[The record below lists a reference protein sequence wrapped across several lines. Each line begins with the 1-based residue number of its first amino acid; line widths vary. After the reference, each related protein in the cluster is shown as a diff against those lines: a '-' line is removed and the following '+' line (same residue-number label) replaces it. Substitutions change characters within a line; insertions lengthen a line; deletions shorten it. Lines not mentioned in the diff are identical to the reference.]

1 MQAAYPEDGDPHPL
15 STLSRPPRLR
25 PTMARYHGA
34 SKGRRDSVVGW
45 SDGVGDAH
53 GTREPARDFT
63 ALATNLDRPSLRLR
77 VRVSTQSAGLD
88 NELARGA
95 SPMRSRELALRARQL
110 VEPKRRERLAS
121 ALESLCEHAQ
131 RAPSTTSIV
140 RLPRREITEAGGSLL
155 ALAQRLRDPR
165 PIYAAGAAMISVLLH
180 DGTGPAY
187 TAGAGPELRR
197 ELRAAA
203 AALDGAWSQRL
214 SEDRPTWPD

>member
-1 MQAAYPEDGDPHPL
+1 
-15 STLSRPPRLR
+15 
-25 PTMARYHGA
+25 MARYHGA

-45 SDGVGDAH
+45 SGGIGDAN

-77 VRVSTQSAGLD
+77 LRVSTQSTALD

-131 RAPSTTSIV
+131 RASSTTSIV
-140 RLPRREITEAGGSLL
+140 PLPRREITEAGASLL
-155 ALAQRLRDPR
+155 ALAQRLRDPA
-165 PIYAAGAAMISVLLH
+165 PIYAGGAAMISVLLR
-180 DGTGPAY
+180 DGTGTVY

-197 ELRAAA
+197 GLRAAA
-203 AALDGAWSQRL
+203 AALDGALPQRL

>member
-1 MQAAYPEDGDPHPL
+1 
-15 STLSRPPRLR
+15 
-25 PTMARYHGA
+25 MARHHGA
-34 SKGRRDSVVGW
+34 SKGRRDSVIGQG
-45 SDGVGDAH
+45 DGVEDA
-53 GTREPARDFT
+53 TSPSEPARDFS

-77 VRVSTQSAGLD
+77 LRVSTRSAALD

-95 SPMRSRELALRARQL
+95 SPMRSRELELRARQL

-121 ALESLCEHAQ
+121 ALESLCEQAQ
-131 RAPSTTSIV
+131 RASSTTTIV
-140 RLPRREITEAGGSLL
+140 PLPRREITEAGGSLL
-155 ALAQRLRDPR
+155 ALAQRLPDPR

-197 ELRAAA
+197 GLQAAA
-203 AALDGAWSQRL
+203 AALDGAWSQGL

>member
-1 MQAAYPEDGDPHPL
+1 
-15 STLSRPPRLR
+15 
-25 PTMARYHGA
+25 MARHHGA
-34 SKGRRDSVVGW
+34 SKGRRDSVVGQG
-45 SDGVGDAH
+45 DGVGDA
-53 GTREPARDFT
+53 TSTSEPARDFT
-63 ALATNLDRPSLRLR
+63 ALATDLERPSLRLR
-77 VRVSTQSAGLD
+77 LRVCTQSTALD

-131 RAPSTTSIV
+131 RASSTTSIV
-140 RLPRREITEAGGSLL
+140 PLPRREITEAGGSLL
-155 ALAQRLRDPR
+155 ALALRLRDPR
-165 PIYAAGAAMISVLLH
+165 PIYAAGAAMISVLLR

-197 ELRAAA
+197 GLRAAA

>member
-1 MQAAYPEDGDPHPL
+1 
-15 STLSRPPRLR
+15 
-25 PTMARYHGA
+25 MARYHGA
-34 SKGRRDSVVGW
+34 SKGRRDSVVGQG
-45 SDGVGDAH
+45 DGVRDA
-53 GTREPARDFT
+53 TSTSEPARDFT

-77 VRVSTQSAGLD
+77 LRVSTQSTALD

-121 ALESLCEHAQ
+121 ALESLREHAQ
-131 RAPSTTSIV
+131 RASSTTIV
-140 RLPRREITEAGGSLL
+140 PLPRREITEAGGSLL

-165 PIYAAGAAMISVLLH
+165 PIYAAGAAMISVLLR

-187 TAGAGPELRR
+187 RAGAGPELRR
-197 ELRAAA
+197 GLRAAA
-203 AALDGAWSQRL
+203 AALDGAWPQRL